1 MSTNSLHFVAIYDYP
16 KNIKPVESDEPNFV
30 KEFYAMDNS
39 LIAYKVTIRESEKP
53 SIPGFAKRITYD
65 ISAHEVPV
73 SEIYSQRFIFYGIE
87 MVIDEFSLY
96 KDAFMNKYQEIIDK
110 DFHFIE
116 CSLANRPM
124 YGIFYI
130 TLNGL
135 PHKGKYA
142 NKYGDF
148 VKDNDNLYEIALRGN
163 TWKSSEFWR
172 HHGDIPFIHDPSIVF
187 EMAINAGIAYG
198 IDKSKL
204 TIVRIKNNGDDISEA
219 IVKTIND

>member
-1 MSTNSLHFVAIYDYP
+1 MSINSLHFVAIYDYP
-16 KNIKPVESDEPNFV
+16 NYIKPVESDEPNFV
-30 KEFYAMDNS
+30 KEFYAMDNYLS
-39 LIAYKVTIRESEKP
+39 AYKVTIRESEKP
-53 SIPGFAKRITYD
+53 SIPGFAERNTYD
-65 ISAHEVPV
+65 ITAQEVPV
-73 SEIYSQRFIFYGIE
+73 HEIYCQTLKFYGIE

-96 KDAFMNKYQEIIDK
+96 KDRFMNKYQEIIDK

-116 CSLANRPM
+116 CSPANRPI

-135 PHKGKYA
+135 PHKGEYV

-148 VKDNDNLYEIALRGN
+148 VKDNDEIYEIALRGN

-172 HHGDIPFIHDPSIVF
+172 HHGDIPFIHDPSIAF
-187 EMAINAGIAYG
+187 QMAINVGIAYG

-204 TIVRIKNNGDDISEA
+204 TIVRIKNNGDDISET